1 MTAKEWLSRGWR
13 IEREIRELEQAGE
26 EALACATRV
35 TAGTE
40 GERVDGGGGNSS
52 ERAMA
57 AYADAAT
64 EYAALIEERIRELVA
79 VKTEILRAV
88 AKVGDP
94 TLRALLTARYVNFKK
109 WEQIAL
115 DIGYSYM
122 QTCRLHGKALEEL
135 RHVIECYTPS
145 AV

>member
-40 GERVDGGGGNSS
+40 GERVDGGGGNGS

-57 AYADAAT
+57 AYADASA

-88 AKVGDP
+88 AEVGDP

-115 DIGYSYM
+115 DMDYSWQHVHKIHKRALGTMEAIVCDY
-122 QTCRLHGKALEEL
+122 KAL
-135 RHVIECYTPS
+135 V
-145 AV
+145 